1 MTSFYSIK
9 HLLKSLNGLPHSGCV
24 LIDLGG
30 EVVDLTTKASRLLEL
45 QQGAV
50 KNQRWAV
57 IFPESRLGEVLEET
71 KPLVERHR
79 ISSSELLE
87 MEYLPLKEDG
97 EIIAVLLLLRKIKS
111 QKDTSTKNNFKEV
124 DFSPFSS
131 IIGKSKAITAMIQL
145 GARVAT
151 GDATVLLLGESGT
164 GKELFAR
171 AIHQAGSRRSGPF
184 VQLNCAAIPENL
196 LESELFG
203 YEEGAFTGALKGGKP
218 GKFELANGGTIFLDE
233 IGDMPLAMQ
242 AKVLRVLQ
250 QKSLE
255 RVGGTEENRVD
266 VRVVAATNRNLKE
279 MLSQAQFR
287 LDLYYRLAVIKL
299 QIPPL
304 RERGHDIIL
313 LAEYILKK
321 LNLKYGLHLEGLDQK
336 VAKMMLYYS
345 WPGNI
350 RELENVLEFAC
361 NMVEKGERQI
371 MVQHLPG
378 DFSSGGDN
386 LKSPLSLEMNLAAA
400 EKTALMKALELSGG
414 NKQEAARIL
423 DIHRS
428 GLYQKLKKYDLDL

>member
-1 MTSFYSIK
+1 
-9 HLLKSLNGLPHSGCV
+9 
-24 LIDLGG
+24 
-30 EVVDLTTKASRLLEL
+30 
-45 QQGAV
+45 
-50 KNQRWAV
+50 
-57 IFPESRLGEVLEET
+57 
-71 KPLVERHR
+71 
-79 ISSSELLE
+79 
-87 MEYLPLKEDG
+87 
-97 EIIAVLLLLRKIKS
+97 
-111 QKDTSTKNNFKEV
+111 
-124 DFSPFSS
+124 
-131 IIGKSKAITAMIQL
+131 
-145 GARVAT
+145 
-151 GDATVLLLGESGT
+151 LGESGT